1 MVLTRWTTEPRVLR
15 GLTTALVAASLA
27 YGCGGPGA
35 QSCPLEGWSGMCG
48 LTNFTKVREVEF
60 PVPHA
65 VYEAIYTPLHNPQS
79 PNYTPPALRLEV
91 TAVSKHEQALHE
103 HMTRYSQISCQQS
116 IKEGCAYNP
125 VVANLP
131 KFNPDH
137 YAPAQAQAAGP
148 QGCEKIEAQGV
159 GPNPEIGKDT
169 TETLPERFLF
179 PSNDSAPDASMTPL
193 AQSVAQRL
201 NADPSIECV
210 GVVGQSAA
218 GESPGLGEL
227 RAQAIKRLLLQH
239 GVTAERM
246 MTISASTPLY
256 GPGNERQP
264 AKPED
269 QRVSITVILRAGA
282 GTPAPPPQ

>member
-1 MVLTRWTTEPRVLR
+1 MVLTRWTTEPKLFR
-15 GLTTALVAASLA
+15 GLMAALAIGSLA
-27 YGCGGPGA
+27 FGCGGPGA
-35 QSCPLEGWSGMCG
+35 QGCPLEGWSGMCG

-65 VYEAIYTPLHNPQS
+65 VYEAIYTPIQNAQS
-79 PNYTPPALRLEV
+79 PNYTPPSLRLEV
-91 TAVSKHEQALHE
+91 KAVSKHEQALNE
-103 HMTRYSQISCQQS
+103 HMARYREVPCQQS

-131 KFNPDH
+131 EFNPDQYGH
-137 YAPAQAQAAGP
+137 AQAEAAGP

-159 GPNPEIGKDT
+159 GPKPEIGKGV

-179 PSNDSAPDASMTPL
+179 PANASEPDASMAPL

-201 NADPSIECV
+201 SADPSIECI

-227 RAQAIKRLLLQH
+227 RAQAIKRLLLQQ
-239 GVTAERM
+239 GVAAERM

-256 GPGNERQP
+256 GSGSERQP
-264 AKPED
+264 SKPEV
-269 QRVSITVILRAGA
+269 QRVSITVILRADRA
-282 GTPAPPPQ
+282 PAQPAQ